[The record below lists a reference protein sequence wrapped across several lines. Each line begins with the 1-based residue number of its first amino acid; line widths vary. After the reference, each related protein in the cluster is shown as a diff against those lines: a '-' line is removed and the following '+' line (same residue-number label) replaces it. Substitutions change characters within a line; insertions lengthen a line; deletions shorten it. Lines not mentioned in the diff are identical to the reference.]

1 MSADVVPSV
10 VPHVINVQPDHVDE
24 HLVTLRSR
32 SSPEAEPYNA
42 LRYALEARG
51 GDDLRAVA
59 VTSPAAGDGKTTTAI
74 NLAGALA
81 RRRGGRVL
89 LVDVDLRRPSVAPL
103 LGLTDGLDRAGLV
116 DAILDP
122 DLTLDHVVTH
132 LPAFNLWLLPAGRH
146 SDEPF
151 ELLRTAR
158 MKDLVQQARRQYD
171 FVVLDTSPLLLFPD
185 ARILEHWVDAF
196 LLVVAAHRTPRK
208 LVEDAVNLLS
218 ASKLVGLV
226 FNGDDRPLSRHY
238 GDAYGYS
245 YAPSRGGASTRR
257 ARWP

>member
-1 MSADVVPSV
+1 MMAPSV
-10 VPHVINVQPDHVDE
+10 ATVQAENVDE
-24 HLVTLRSR
+24 HLVTLRHR

-59 VTSPAAGDGKTTTAI
+59 VTSPAAGDGKTTTAV

-81 RRRGGRVL
+81 HRREGRVL
-89 LVDVDLRRPSVAPL
+89 LVDVDLRRPSVGPL
-103 LGLTDGLDRAGLV
+103 LGLANAAGLV
-116 DAILDP
+116 DAILDSA
-122 DLTLDHVVTH
+122 LTLEDVVTH
-132 LPAFNLWLLPAGRH
+132 LPAFNLWLLPAGRF

-158 MKDLVQQARRQYD
+158 MKDLVQQARREYD

-185 ARILEHWVDAF
+185 ARILENWIDAF

-208 LVEDAVNLLS
+208 LVGDAVNLLS
-218 ASKLVGLV
+218 PSKLIGVV

-238 GDAYGYS
+238 GDSYGYS
-245 YAPSRGGASTRR
+245 YAPSRTGASSRR

>member
-1 MSADVVPSV
+1 MMQPSV
-10 VPHVINVQPDHVDE
+10 AIARAEDIDE
-24 HLVTLRSR
+24 HLVTLRHR

-51 GDDLRAVA
+51 GDELHAVA

-81 RRRGGRVL
+81 HRRERRVL

-103 LGLTDGLDRAGLV
+103 LGLTDGADRAGLV
-116 DAILDP
+116 DAILDR
-122 DLTLDHVVTH
+122 DLTLEQVVTQ
-132 LPAFNLWLLPAGRH
+132 LPAFNLWLLPAGRF

-158 MKDLVQQARRQYD
+158 MKDLIQEARRQYD

-185 ARILEHWVDAF
+185 ARILENWVDAF

-208 LVEDAVNLLS
+208 LVGDAVNLLS
-218 ASKLVGLV
+218 PSKLIGLV
-226 FNGDDRPLSRHY
+226 FNGDDRPLSRYY
-238 GDAYGYS
+238 GDSYGYS
-245 YAPSRGGASTRR
+245 YAASRPGASKLRP
-257 ARWP
+257 RWP

>member
-1 MSADVVPSV
+1 MMSPSV
-10 VPHVINVQPDHVDE
+10 ATLQPENVDE
-24 HLVTLRSR
+24 HLVTLRHR

-42 LRYALEARG
+42 LRYALEARS
-51 GDDLRAVA
+51 GDTLRAVA
-59 VTSPAAGDGKTTTAI
+59 VTSPSAGDGKTTTAV

-81 RRRGGRVL
+81 HRREGRVL
-89 LVDVDLRRPSVAPL
+89 LVDVDLRRPSVGPL
-103 LGLTDGLDRAGLV
+103 LGLANGGDRAGLV

-122 DLTLDHVVTH
+122 ELTLEDVVTH
-132 LPAFNLWLLPAGRH
+132 LPAFNLWLLPAGRF

-158 MKDLVQQARRQYD
+158 MKDLVQQARREYD

-185 ARILEHWVDAF
+185 ARILEDWIDAF

-208 LVEDAVNLLS
+208 LVADAVNLLGR
-218 ASKLVGLV
+218 SKLIGVV

-238 GDAYGYS
+238 GDSYGYS
-245 YAPSRGGASTRR
+245 GAASRTGSATRR

>member
-1 MSADVVPSV
+1 MSPCVAPLRAE
-10 VPHVINVQPDHVDE
+10 NVDE

-32 SSPEAEPYNA
+32 SSPEAEPYKA
-42 LRYALEARG
+42 LRYALEARI
-51 GDDLRAVA
+51 GDVRPAVA

-81 RRRGGRVL
+81 HRREGRVL

-103 LGLTDGLDRAGLV
+103 LGLDAGADRAGLV
-116 DAILDP
+116 DAIQDP
-122 DLTLDHVVTH
+122 DLTLDDVVIH
-132 LPAFNLWLLPAGRH
+132 LPAFNLYLLTAGRF

-158 MKDLVQQARRQYD
+158 MRDLIQQARQQYD
-171 FVVLDTSPLLLFPD
+171 YVVLDTPPLLLFPD
-185 ARILEHWVDAF
+185 ARILENWVDAF

-208 LVEDAVNLLS
+208 LVEDAVALLS
-218 ASKLVGLV
+218 PSKLIGLV

-238 GDAYGYS
+238 GDTYGYS
-245 YAPSRGGASTRR
+245 YAPSRAGAPARR
-257 ARWP
+257 PGWR

>member
-1 MSADVVPSV
+1 MMSPSIA
-10 VPHVINVQPDHVDE
+10 PTVIDVQPEHVDE
-24 HLVTLRSR
+24 HLVTLRHR

-42 LRYALEARG
+42 LRYAIEARG
-51 GDDLRAVA
+51 GDDLRTVA

-81 RRRGGRVL
+81 HRREGRVL
-89 LVDVDLRRPSVAPL
+89 LVDVDLRRPSVCPL
-103 LGLTDGLDRAGLV
+103 LGLADGVNRAGLV

-122 DLTLDHVVTH
+122 DLTLDDVVTQ
-132 LPAFNLWLLPAGRH
+132 LPAFNLWLLPAGRF

-158 MKDLVQQARRQYD
+158 MRDLIQHARRQYD
-171 FVVLDTSPLLLFPD
+171 FVVLDTPPLLLFPD

-218 ASKLVGLV
+218 PSKLVGLV
-226 FNGDDRPLSRHY
+226 FNGDDRPLSRGY
-238 GDAYGYS
+238 GDGYGYS
-245 YAPSRGGASTRR
+245 HAPSRTGSSGMR